1 MTSSPEGMDP
11 RWSTA
16 SFGAA
21 PDTTPM
27 ELRALGEHVAL
38 CTAAGARGVAL
49 HCALQRLLG
58 FVLARRVSAMA
69 LAALVIGA
77 IWLVV

>member
-1 MTSSPEGMDP
+1 MKPTPDAMDSP
-11 RWSTA
+11 WSTA

-38 CTAAGARGVAL
+38 CSAAGARGVAL
-49 HCALQRLLG
+49 RCALHKALG
-58 FVLARRVSAMA
+58 FVQARRVSA
-69 LAALVIGA
+69 LAVATLVIGA